1 MNFRKF
7 LLALSLAFGCF
18 LISCSGQPKP
28 PGPCTVN
35 CPGGNATLSLTLVAA
50 PLTPPPGTNLLS
62 FRADINTVTLT
73 PSSGAAVNIPLNSA
87 TFSVDLTRLTS
98 DSSFVGT
105 SATVPAGSYTSIAVS
120 LSNPVVTFCT
130 QTLGATGC
138 AAGSVATVTGASAAP
153 SISSLPFPLT
163 LSTNQKAGL
172 AIQVN
177 LQAAVTINASQ
188 VVTAVSLSAANV
200 LSAKSL
206 PPTTSNLSAN
216 QLDFVEDV
224 TGVVTAL
231 NAATQSVTVKTAT
244 RGSLTATANS
254 STVFSPNCT
263 SFNLALSFSAC
274 VAQGQVASVDLA
286 LNSDGSF
293 TLLEYDP
300 LAITTG
306 DWIEGIVTANPS
318 SPTQFNLVTND
329 LVLATTNSLIGSS
342 LALGAPVNLTL
353 ANAKPFLVDTKGLT
367 VPVNNFG
374 GTDASILLPGQTVL
388 VHVTAFTAA
397 SGSTLASASVDNLYL
412 RFTRVSGNV
421 AATGTQ
427 ASFNL
432 QSLPTF
438 LGISTQPLVEITQ
451 GTPPANP
458 TTNLDGVSSG
468 TGLSNPQVVSIRG
481 LYFGQGTSM
490 PFSAAKVRVH

>member
-7 LLALSLAFGCF
+7 LLAPSIAFGCL
-18 LISCSGQPKP
+18 LISCSGLPNP

-35 CPGGNATLSLTLVAA
+35 CPGGTATLSLTLVAA
-50 PLTPPPGTNLLS
+50 PLTPPPNTNLLS
-62 FRADINTVTLT
+62 FSANVNTITLT
-73 PSSGAAVNIPLNSA
+73 PSTGAAVNIPLNST

-98 DSSFVGT
+98 DSAFLGT
-105 SATVPAGSYTSIAVS
+105 SATVPAGSYTSIAIS

-153 SISSLPFPLT
+153 SISTSPFPLT
-163 LSTNQKAGL
+163 LSANQKTGL

-177 LQAAVTINASQ
+177 LQAALTVNASQ

-206 PPTTSNLSAN
+206 PPTTSSLGAN
-216 QLDFVEDV
+216 QLDFVEDA

-244 RGSLTATANS
+244 RGSLTAKANS

-263 SFNLALSFSAC
+263 SFNLGLSFSAC

-293 TLLEYDP
+293 TVLEYDP
-300 LAITTG
+300 LAIATG

-318 SPTQFNLVTND
+318 SSTQFTLVTND
-329 LVLATTNSLIGSS
+329 LVLATTNSLIGTS
-342 LALGAPVNLTL
+342 LALDAPVNLTL

-367 VPVNNFG
+367 VPVNTFG

-388 VHVTAFTAA
+388 VHVTAF
-397 SGSTLASASVDNLYL
+397 GSTLASASVDTLYL

-432 QSLPTF
+432 QSLATF
-438 LGISTQPLVEITQ
+438 FGISTQPLVEITQ

-468 TGLSNPQVVSIRG
+468 TGLSNPQVVSIRA